1 MPIKLFSILFV
12 VFIILGCSKVE
23 GLLTLKRLGNSQD
36 QIQRYLD
43 QQKTYFLKLVKDI
56 KAKKITLGLSRD
68 DIERRYGE
76 PVLIKEGQEELSSKV
91 FLYREPI
98 NYFESDKVYLYFSK
112 EEKLTKWEYKPYKK

>member
-1 MPIKLFSILFV
+1 MS
-12 VFIILGCSKVE
+12 GCSKVE

-36 QIQRYLD
+36 QIQRYVD

-56 KAKKITLGLSRD
+56 KAKKITLGLSRN

-76 PVLIKEGQEELSSKV
+76 PVLIKEGQEELSGKV

-112 EEKLTKWEYKPYKK
+112 EEKLTKWEYKPYNK